1 VKYSLFETFLICGF
15 ALLEHG
21 FEGRG
26 AILNERLIR
35 ILTRKS
41 KKQLK
46 DQTRDIDKLGKQ
58 ERLTDNEFWK
68 VYETI
73 HKVGPEM
80 NYRNPDKWV
89 ENHD

>member
-1 VKYSLFETFLICGF
+1 MWFIP
-15 ALLEHG
+15 LEHG

-46 DQTRDIDKLGKQ
+46 DQTSAIDKLRKQ
-58 ERLTDNEFWK
+58 ERLTDDEFWK

-89 ENHD
+89 GNYD